1 MKRALLFLLLAVSPA
16 RAADD
21 SAAMAATASGFLA
34 AYHAFPGGIPD
45 SAARARFAPFV
56 SPGLLQS
63 LSAAEAAEKRF
74 SAKGKN
80 MPPLI
85 EGDIFTAFVEG
96 ASNSRLGLCV
106 GDAQRGTCK
115 ISYVHAGKSNLPG
128 PLAWT
133 DTFVMLNTPSGW
145 RVDDVAYDPGFA
157 FGNSG
162 RLSQTLAMIRSEAR

>member
-1 MKRALLFLLLAVSPA
+1 MKRTLLFLVLMASPA
-16 RAADD
+16 WAADD
-21 SAAMAATASGFLA
+21 SAAMAGAVNGFLA
-34 AYHAFPGGIPD
+34 AYQAFPGGIPD
-45 SAARARFAPFV
+45 SAARARFAPYV

-63 LSAAEAAEKRF
+63 LSAAEAAEKRG
-74 SAKGKN
+74 STKGKA

-96 ASNSRLGLCV
+96 ASNSRLGPCM
-106 GDAQRGTCK
+106 GDTQRGTCK
-115 ISYVHAGKSNLPG
+115 VSYVHSGKSNLPG

-133 DTFVMLNTPSGW
+133 DTLLMVNTPSGW

>member
-1 MKRALLFLLLAVSPA
+1 MVG
-16 RAADD
+16 AAN
-21 SAAMAATASGFLA
+21 GFLA
-34 AYHAFPGGIPD
+34 AYRSFPGGIPD
-45 SAARARFAPFV
+45 GAARARFAPYV
-56 SPGLLQS
+56 SPSLLQS

-74 SAKGKN
+74 SARGKN

-96 ASNSRLGLCV
+96 ASNSRLGACV

-115 ISYVHAGKSNLPG
+115 VSYVHTGKSNVPG

-133 DTFVMLNTPSGW
+133 DTFLMVNTPSGW